1 MSARRQL
8 LHFGASLGLLSVLP
22 PARGQTHPA
31 AQSLRIDI
39 ATLIDNGNAIPI
51 TVSVDSPM
59 TEQDYIA
66 SIEVTS
72 ERNPLP
78 EVFKAYFTPASGKA
92 QVSTRIRLATSQRV
106 SAVAITNT
114 GQHLRAHIDVIVTLA
129 ACIED

>member
-1 MSARRQL
+1 MSSRRTALQWSA
-8 LHFGASLGLLSVLP
+8 GLGLLRLLP
-22 PARGQTHPA
+22 RASAQSAA
-31 AQSLRIDI
+31 AQLDIDI

-51 TVSVDSPM
+51 TVTVDSPM
-59 TEQDYIA
+59 TELDHIV

-92 QVSTRIRLATSQRV
+92 QVSTRIRLATTQRV
-106 SAVAITNT
+106 SAMATTNT
-114 GQHLRAHIDVIVTLA
+114 GKQLRAHIDVIVTIA

>member
-1 MSARRQL
+1 MSARRHVLQMVAGVGVL
-8 LHFGASLGLLSVLP
+8 SLIP
-22 PARGQTHPA
+22 HAHGQQA
-31 AQSLRIDI
+31 AQLQIDI

-66 SIEVTS
+66 SIQVSS

-78 EVFKAYFTPASGKA
+78 EVFKANFTPASGKA
-92 QVSTRIRLATSQRV
+92 QVSARIRLATSQRV
-106 SAVAITNT
+106 SAIATTNT
-114 GQHLRAHIDVIVTLA
+114 GQRLHAHIDVIVTLA

>member
-1 MSARRQL
+1 MSRRRDVLQ
-8 LHFGASLGLLSVLP
+8 FGAGLGLLSALP
-22 PARGQTHPA
+22 PVRGQTLPG
-31 AQSLRIDI
+31 AQQLRIDI

-51 TVSVDSPM
+51 TVSIDSPM
-59 TEQDYIA
+59 TEQDYIT

-92 QVSTRIRLATSQRV
+92 QVSARIRLATSQRV
-106 SAVAITNT
+106 SAIAVSNT
-114 GQHLRAHIDVIVTLA
+114 GQQIRAHIDVIVTLA

>member
-1 MSARRQL
+1 MTSRRDILQWNV
-8 LHFGASLGLLSVLP
+8 GLGLMPLLP
-22 PARGQTHPA
+22 RAHAQAA
-31 AQSLRIDI
+31 AQLEIDM

-51 TVSVDSPM
+51 TVSAISPM
-59 TEQDYIA
+59 TEQDHIV
-66 SIEVTS
+66 SIEITS

-106 SAVAITNT
+106 SALAITNS
-114 GQHLRAHIDVIVTLA
+114 GKEHRSHIDVIVTLA